1 MTKEERS
8 TVRSKLYAQAN
19 VQDMLNVLISSYDL
33 TKPINAITQAMIAE
47 QLLKGLELINPDP
60 SG

>member
-8 TVRSKLYAQAN
+8 QVRSKLYGQAN

-60 SG
+60 IE

>member
-47 QLLKGLELINPDP
+47 QLLTGLELINPDP
-60 SG
+60 LD